1 MTESDARWGGGV
13 GWDEVRQATVR
24 QCMAGTGWVG
34 WGRVGYMFS

>member
-13 GWDEVRQATVR
+13 GVGWDEVGQATVR

-34 WGRVGYMFS
+34 WGRVG